1 MLILIASPNDKI
13 IKIPASFFSRIFRQ
27 SDSAFRADQF
37 SIFVEKLRK
46 NLYSFTFDILSLWR
60 SSEKNWI
67 LILGPFSMLL
77 CRCVCA
83 FKFIQSTNGKSFF
96 VRSKINSIYEKVS
109 SLAVI
114 IEQLA
119 TFSQQAL
126 LIILNCNPF
135 SAHQT
140 QTTVL
145 LIAP

>member
-1 MLILIASPNDKI
+1 MCARLNLFN
-13 IKIPASFFSRIFRQ
+13 RRT
-27 SDSAFRADQF
+27 
-37 SIFVEKLRK
+37 EK
-46 NLYSFTFDILSLWR
+46 
-60 SSEKNWI
+60 
-67 LILGPFSMLL
+67 
-77 CRCVCA
+77 V
-83 FKFIQSTNGKSFF
+83 FF
-96 VRSKINSIYEKVS
+96 VRSKINSIYEKIS
-109 SLAVI
+109 SLAV

>member
-1 MLILIASPNDKI
+1 
-13 IKIPASFFSRIFRQ
+13 
-27 SDSAFRADQF
+27 
-37 SIFVEKLRK
+37 
-46 NLYSFTFDILSLWR
+46 
-60 SSEKNWI
+60 
-67 LILGPFSMLL
+67 MLL
-77 CRCVCA
+77 PLCA
-83 FKFIQSTNGKSFF
+83 RLNLFNRRKEEKSFF
-96 VRSKINSIYEKVS
+96 RSKINSIYEIIS
-109 SLAVI
+109 SLAV